1 VPRPALLLL
10 VLAVLVVGGSGAE
23 PGASAKPPTR
33 SAFVSRPDLTPPLLD
48 VAKPGPAA
56 GGYLFLAA
64 KEKKDPGG
72 PMILDSRGQLV
83 WFDPIQPKSATD
95 FRVQTWRGKPVL
107 TWWEGA
113 ITLTGVGAGRF
124 VIVDDTY
131 RRIAEF
137 GAGNGLTGD
146 LHEFRLTPRGT
157 ALVLAYKPVQ
167 RDLTSV
173 GVQKRGWVYDS
184 VVQELSVPDARVLF
198 EWHSL
203 DHVPLAESVLRK
215 PAKSASRKAPF
226 DYFHV
231 NSVDLE
237 PDGNLLVSARNTHTL
252 YEVDRRDGHIVWRL
266 GGKASD
272 FAMGNGTRFGYQHDA
287 RRQRDGTITLFD
299 NSATPAI
306 AKFSRALVIRADEKT
321 KRATLVHAY
330 AHPKHVLSPH
340 QGDAQ
345 RMANGDTLVGFG
357 GKPYVTE
364 FTRDGRVVFDA
375 KLVVGDFYRA
385 YRFPWHARP
394 TTRPTLVVR
403 DGKAYASWN
412 GATEVARWDVRAG
425 DEPGALASVAKMPRR
440 GFETAIELDTDARF
454 VAVAALDAN
463 GRTLA
468 TSKAVER

>member
-1 VPRPALLLL
+1 VPRAALL
-10 VLAVLVVGGSGAE
+10 VLVIAPLFVIGWKAQ

-33 SAFVSRPDLTPPLLD
+33 SSFVSRPDLTPPLLD
-48 VAKPGPAA
+48 VTKDGPAA

-72 PMILDSRGQLV
+72 PMILDPDGQLV
-83 WFDPIQPKSATD
+83 WFEPIQPKEATD

-107 TWWEGA
+107 TWWEGR
-113 ITLTGVGAGRF
+113 ITQTGVGIGRY
-124 VIVDDTY
+124 VISDQTY
-131 RRIAEF
+131 KRIAEF
-137 GAGNGLTGD
+137 GLGNGLTGD

-157 ALVLAYKPVQ
+157 ALVLAYKPVV
-167 RDLTSV
+167 RDLTTV
-173 GVQKRGWVYDS
+173 GVDKRSWVYDS
-184 VVQELSVPDARVLF
+184 VVQEVTVPGARVLF
-198 EWHSL
+198 EWHSI
-203 DHVPLAESVLRK
+203 DHVPLAESVSRK
-215 PAKSASRKAPF
+215 PAKTASRKAPF

-237 PDGNLLVSARNTHTL
+237 PNGNLLVSARNTHTL
-252 YEVDRRDGHIVWRL
+252 YEIDRKDGHIVWRL
-266 GGKASD
+266 GGKESD
-272 FAMGNGTRFGYQHDA
+272 FAMGPGTRFGYQHDA

-357 GKPYVTE
+357 GKPYIAE
-364 FTRDGRVVFDA
+364 FTRDGRVVLDA

-394 TTRPTLVVR
+394 TTTPTVVVR
-403 DGKAYASWN
+403 GGKAYVSWN
-412 GATEVARWDVRAG
+412 GATEVAQWEVRAG
-425 DEPGALASVAKMPRR
+425 DTLRALTSIAQAPKR
-440 GFETAIELDTDARF
+440 GFETAIDLETDAKL
-454 VAVAALDAN
+454 VAVAALDAK

-468 TSKAVER
+468 VSKTVER